1 MFKCQLQIDH
11 LEKMIFVNK
20 NWPHDP
26 CIGCSKLSNFTSACE
41 AKFDLL
47 EEFDIDQFENEFE

>member
-1 MFKCQLQIDH
+1 
-11 LEKMIFVNK
+11 MIFVNK

-26 CIGCSKLSNFTSACE
+26 CIGCPKLSNLTNACE